1 MQKIKLF
8 VFLDILGQK
17 LIRTQEPNISF
28 SFKVIVELSI
38 FDKFV
43 FLELLFFYEELVNF
57 LTKSQILIR

>member
-8 VFLDILGQK
+8 VFLDIFEQK

-38 FDKFV
+38 FDKLAICV
-43 FLELLFFYEELVNF
+43 P
-57 LTKSQILIR
+57 

>member
-8 VFLDILGQK
+8 VFLDIFKQK

-38 FDKFV
+38 FDKLDISVPRIVIFC
-43 FLELLFFYEELVNF
+43 EELVNF
-57 LTKSQILIR
+57 